1 MAPATLAPP
10 RAAAPP
16 PAPPRAAAPPPP
28 PATNR
33 ATTTATTSTSHASSG
48 PLTITRGAVRRA
60 QLVLIY
66 GPGGIGKTSLA
77 CAAPNPVVLAVEDGV
92 GRSLYPETP
101 RVDVSTWSDL
111 RAALA
116 NPALHEFQ
124 TVVLDS
130 ATRAEELAVA
140 HTLATIKTEKGGTA
154 TSIEGYGFGKGYQH
168 LYETFLLLLQDCQQ
182 LHIRHGR
189 NVVLIAHDCT
199 TTAANPEG
207 EDYLRA
213 EPRLSS
219 PNSGKASIRLRL
231 REECDSVFYL
241 SPDINAKDGRAVGG
255 HSRTLRS
262 NPIAWAMTKGRLG
275 EDPAIEPDNMPDIW
289 AKILQ

>member
-1 MAPATLAPP
+1 MAPATAAPATLAPP
-10 RAAAPP
+10 AAP
-16 PAPPRAAAPPPP
+16 PPRAAAPPPP
-28 PATNR
+28 PATNGATTR
-33 ATTTATTSTSHASSG
+33 ATNSATTG
-48 PLTITRGAVRRA
+48 PLVITRGAVRRA
-60 QLVLIY
+60 QLVAIY
-66 GPGGIGKTSLA
+66 GPGGIGKTSFA
-77 CAAPNPVVLAVEDGV
+77 CAAPTPVVLAVEDGV
-92 GRSLYPETP
+92 GRSLYPGTP
-101 RVDVSTWSDL
+101 RVDVATWQDL
-111 RAALA
+111 RTALA
-116 NPALHEFQ
+116 SPALHEFQ
-124 TVVLDS
+124 TVVIDS

-140 HTLATIKTEKGGTA
+140 HTLATVKTEKGGTA

-231 REECDSVFYL
+231 REECDSVFYM
-241 SPDINAKDGRAVGG
+241 SPDILAKDGRASGG
-255 HSRTLRS
+255 HTRTLRS
-262 NPIAWAMTKGRLG
+262 EPIAWAMTKGRLG
-275 EDPAIEPDNMPDIW
+275 EDPEITADNMVDLW
-289 AKILQ
+289 TKILQ